1 MLKKKKKPF
10 RPWFT
15 PSDVERP
22 TAELKAICK
31 PWDEQ
36 TWANYLNWYESGQS
50 EKMINPSLY
59 IKISEEIDE
68 NIFSEFG
75 SETKSS
81 HIELCRKLLSTL
93 PQYQQQIL
101 KLIYFEGRTL
111 ASIAKIFKRSPA
123 SIHQNKFK
131 ALTTL
136 KRVFD
141 GKIVNARHYIEGH
154 DDLKSQKINSLW
166 DEKLSSPIFER
177 RSYHEFNFKNELAR
191 HKNPELRE
199 VFSDILDLSLEI
211 IYLRFFFNLSFRQI
225 SRKKH
230 LTPNT
235 IDQIIDATVFK
246 ISLRIHR
253 YIAGL
258 FTGTLREALG

>member
-1 MLKKKKKPF
+1 
-10 RPWFT
+10 
-15 PSDVERP
+15 
-22 TAELKAICK
+22 
-31 PWDEQ
+31 
-36 TWANYLNWYESGQS
+36 
-50 EKMINPSLY
+50 MINPSLY
-59 IKISEEIDE
+59 TKISEEIDE

-81 HIELCRKLLSTL
+81 HIELCHELLSAL

-111 ASIAKIFKRSPA
+111 AYIAKIFKRSPA

-136 KRVFD
+136 KRVFG
-141 GKIVNARHYIEGH
+141 GKTVNARHYIEGH
-154 DDLKSQKINSLW
+154 DDLESQKINSLW
-166 DEKLSSPIFER
+166 DEKLSSPLFER
-177 RSYHEFNFKNELAR
+177 RSYHEFNFKNELAH
-191 HKNPELRE
+191 HKSPMLRE
-199 VFSDILDLSLEI
+199 VFSEVLDLSLEI

-225 SRKKH
+225 SRKTH

-246 ISLRIHR
+246 IKS
-253 YIAGL
+253 
-258 FTGTLREALG
+258 TLIKNLAEDKASTHSQQGSRFA